1 MFTHLKM
8 TNFKSWVDTGDV
20 RLAPLTGFFGAN
32 SSGKSGILQMLLL
45 LKQTTE
51 STDRNLV
58 LKTGN
63 IQEGYVNLGTV
74 YDITHG
80 DSTDMHFSVTWRLP
94 HLKGQPKTLKIP
106 IPETQETIEVDEIQ
120 FETHIYA
127 DPSKTAVYVKKLC
140 YRVSDHFFV
149 EMARTKEGQY
159 NIKINVKGHEPKR
172 PQGRPR
178 IYNMKPQ
185 KCYGFSDEA
194 LRFYQNTEYLNDLIL
209 MFEQQFKRLHYLGP
223 LREYPQR
230 DYLWGGET
238 PSDVGLKG
246 EQAIHALLAAK
257 DKKVYEGK
265 GQRTT
270 LEQRIAE
277 WLVNLGL
284 ASSFET
290 RAIVKGRSQYE
301 VRLRRHEDSAE
312 VLITDLGIGVS
323 QILPVLVLCY
333 YVPSGSTLILE
344 QPELHL
350 HPSVQSGLADV
361 FIDVVQRRNIQ
372 LIIESHSEHLLRRL
386 QRRIAEGRLSNE
398 QTALYFCDID
408 KGVSNIETLEIDEFG
423 NIRNWPLD
431 FFGDMAGDMVAM
443 LDASLERQARHGG

>member
-1 MFTHLKM
+1 MFTHLRM

-20 RLAPLTGFFGAN
+20 RLAPLSGFFGTN
-32 SSGKSGILQMLLL
+32 SSGKSSILQMLLL

-51 STDRNLV
+51 SSDRNLV

-63 IQEGYVNLGTV
+63 IQEGYVNLGTA

-80 DSTDMHFSVTWRLP
+80 NSTDMRFSVTWRLP
-94 HLKGQPKTLKIP
+94 SVKNQPKVVIP
-106 IPETQETIEVDEIQ
+106 IPDSQKSIEVDEIQ
-120 FETHIYA
+120 FVTDIHA
-127 DPSKTAVYVKKLC
+127 DSSQPAVYVTKLR
-140 YRVSDHFFV
+140 YQVKNFFV
-149 EMARTKEGQY
+149 EMFRDQSGQY
-159 NIKINVKGHEPKR
+159 GIKVDVAGHEPRR

-178 IYNMKPQ
+178 IYNMRPQ

-194 LRFYQNTEYLNDLIL
+194 LRFYQNTEYLNDLVL
-209 MFEQQFKRLHYLGP
+209 LFEQQFQRLHYLGP

-230 DYLWGGET
+230 AYLWGGET

-257 DKKVYEGK
+257 TKKVYAGK

-270 LEQRIAE
+270 LEQRIGE
-277 WLVNLGL
+277 WLVDLGL
-284 ASSFET
+284 AHSFET
-290 RAIVKGRSQYE
+290 RAIVEGRSQYE
-301 VRLRRHEDSAE
+301 VRLRRHQDSAE
-312 VLITDLGIGVS
+312 VLITDLGIGIS

-333 YVPSGSTLILE
+333 YVQPGSTLILE

-361 FIDVVQRRNIQ
+361 FIDVIQRRNIQ
-372 LIIESHSEHLLRRL
+372 IIVESHSEHLLRRL
-386 QRRIAEGRLSNE
+386 QRRIAEGKLSNE

-408 KGVSNIETLEIDEFG
+408 RGISQMKPLEIDDYG
-423 NIRNWPLD
+423 HIRNWPKD

-443 LDASLERQARHGG
+443 LDASLERQGSHDG